1 MPYGYDRA
9 IDSSFIPEALRSLL
23 DTPTTSVCSS
33 EEFCEVDSN
42 NHPDILPAGNV
53 SVVTYTSTSTG
64 VWYIAGTEDGV
75 GKLWRAPIAGRTK
88 HEVVADKDFSDIQAS
103 NDGKVI
109 YGISDGAVYAV
120 NPANR
125 DVLVLIAPTEP
136 SKGYTGVAFDDQK
149 DILYVTGKASN
160 KIYAFSHRGQDYHAV
175 RTITNSA
182 LKEPTSIRFLNDA
195 LYVRLAEGGVI
206 SLDPN
211 GSEDQTPVMPTT
223 SSALP
228 TTTGPTKAMTTHGQC
243 GPDFCEVD
251 SNNHPDILP
260 AGNVSVV
267 TYTSTST
274 GVWYI
279 AGTEDGVGKLWRA
292 PIAGRSKHEV
302 VADKDFSDIQASN
315 DGKVIYGISDG
326 AVYAVNPA
334 NRDVLVLIAP
344 TEPSKGYTGVAF
356 DDQKDILYV
365 TGKASNKIYAFSHR
379 GQDYHAVRTI
389 TNSAL
394 KEPTSIRFLNDALYV
409 RLAEGGVISLDPNGS
424 EDQTPVMPTTSSAL
438 PTTTGPT
445 KAMTT
450 HGQCGP
456 DFCEVDSNNHPGILP
471 AGNVS
476 VVTYTSTSTGV
487 WYIAGTEDGVGKLW
501 RAPIAGRRK
510 HEVVVDN
517 DFSDIQASND
527 GKVIYGISDG
537 AVYAVNPVN
546 RNVLVLI
553 APAEPSKGYTG
564 VAFDDQEDILYVTG
578 KASNKIYAFSHRE
591 QDYHAVRTITNSAL
605 KEPTSIRFLNDTL
618 YVRLAEGGVISL
630 DPNGSEDQT
639 PVMYTDLGIPEA
651 ADCIASTNLY
661 SLVDYSSSSSLS

>member
-1 MPYGYDRA
+1 MIA
-9 IDSSFIPEALRSLL
+9 HSIALWIGLLATSLSPAKASIRL
-23 DTPTTSVCSS
+23 RGLLHTPTTSVCSS

-75 GKLWRAPIAGRTK
+75 GKLWRAPIAGRSK

-103 NDGKVI
+103 SDGKVI

-125 DVLVLIAPTEP
+125 NVLVLIAPAEP
-136 SKGYTGVAFDDQK
+136 SKGYTGVAFDDQE

-182 LKEPTSIRFLNDA
+182 LKEPTSIRFLNDT

-302 VADKDFSDIQASN
+302 VADKDFSDIQASS

-334 NRDVLVLIAP
+334 
-344 TEPSKGYTGVAF
+344 
-356 DDQKDILYV
+356 
-365 TGKASNKIYAFSHR
+365 
-379 GQDYHAVRTI
+379 
-389 TNSAL
+389 
-394 KEPTSIRFLNDALYV
+394 
-409 RLAEGGVISLDPNGS
+409 
-424 EDQTPVMPTTSSAL
+424 
-438 PTTTGPT
+438 
-445 KAMTT
+445 
-450 HGQCGP
+450 
-456 DFCEVDSNNHPGILP
+456 
-471 AGNVS
+471 
-476 VVTYTSTSTGV
+476 
-487 WYIAGTEDGVGKLW
+487 
-501 RAPIAGRRK
+501 
-510 HEVVVDN
+510 
-517 DFSDIQASND
+517 
-527 GKVIYGISDG
+527 
-537 AVYAVNPVN
+537 N

-578 KASNKIYAFSHRE
+578 KASNKIYAFSHRG